1 MRALLSDVQA
11 TNGRDKGGG
20 ASEVPMKARA
30 PHPITPPPVR
40 GSDSPPDARALFER
54 APVPLWIE
62 DYSPVTRHL
71 TRLRQQGV
79 ENIRSWMDT
88 ESGAFDEMAAMLRV
102 VDCNEAAVRMFG
114 AQSRE
119 ELLLRIEETYL
130 PETHLALREK
140 LIALFEGRSEARI
153 EVPYRRLDGTRMQL
167 LVGLSLPKPGEP
179 LDMVVVSTV
188 DITARVRAEGQL
200 EISEQR
206 LELALWAADLAI
218 WDWDIPS
225 ARSFLSPR
233 GSQILGYEPGE
244 IESTIAAW
252 KSLVHPDDLARVN
265 AALEAHLYGCTPYY
279 QCEHRLQTKSGGW
292 RWVLNSGRVHERA
305 DDGSPIRASGIYVD
319 ITSQKRAAETV
330 QRGERRFREMIQH
343 APIGMVLFDHE
354 GAIEQVNPALCR
366 MLGYMERE
374 FSELTLRDLTHRE
387 DWDAGI
393 AAINRAISDPDAVQV
408 SERRLIRKQGEE
420 LWARLTLF
428 GIDLEGEEQR
438 GILAHVED
446 ITGLRL
452 AEEERLALRRKQE
465 KSQRLESLGV
475 LAGGIAHDFNNLLVG
490 ILGNAQL
497 AQMKLA
503 EDHAALANV
512 RYIETAANQAAD
524 LTSQMLA
531 YSGGGRFVLEPI
543 DIGEL
548 IRNMQELLEV
558 PTKQVRG
565 FDLGLADRL
574 PRFEADKTQVRQ
586 LLLALVTNA
595 AEAID
600 DAGGRVSITTGCGV
614 ADRTYLG
621 DTYIDDD
628 LPAGHYV
635 WIEVIDDG
643 PGMEEETRSR
653 MFEPFFTTKRPG
665 RGLGL
670 AAVLGIVRS
679 HRGAIRVDS
688 TPGRGTRVRVLF
700 PAVKERERSEAEAGQ
715 PEEGPAAPPTVL
727 VVDDEPAVRSVAR
740 ESLESAG
747 YRVLVAEEGGK
758 ALRMYDDERSNID
771 VVLLD
776 LVMPGL
782 SGLQVLGRLRQ
793 LNPEVRVVLMSGH
806 NREPAMAH
814 EGDRPAAFL
823 RKPYTPADL
832 VEMIAAELE
841 EE

>member
-1 MRALLSDVQA
+1 
-11 TNGRDKGGG
+11 
-20 ASEVPMKARA
+20 MKARA
-30 PHPITPPPVR
+30 PLPFTPPPVR
-40 GSDSPPDARALFER
+40 ASDSVNDARALFER

-79 ENIRSWMDT
+79 ENIRTWLDT
-88 ESGAFDEMAAMLRV
+88 EPGAFDELAAMLRI
-102 VDCNEAAVRMFG
+102 VDCNSAAVRLFG
-114 AQSRE
+114 AHSRE
-119 ELLLRIEETYL
+119 ELLLRIHETYL

-140 LIALFEGRSEARI
+140 LIALFEGRTEARI
-153 EVPYRRLDGTRMQL
+153 EVPYRRLDGNRIQL
-167 LVGLSLPKPGEP
+167 LVGLSLPQPGEP

-188 DITARVRAEGQL
+188 DITARVRAEGAL

-225 ARSFLSPR
+225 AQSFLSAR
-233 GSQILGYEPGE
+233 GFEMLGYEQGE
-244 IESTIAAW
+244 IQSTIAAW
-252 KSLVHPDDLARVN
+252 KSLVHPEDLARVN
-265 AALEAHLYGCTPYY
+265 AALEAHLYGCTPFY
-279 QCEHRLQTKSGGW
+279 QCEHRLLTKSGGW
-292 RWVLNSGRVHERA
+292 CWVLNSGRVHERA
-305 DDGSPIRASGIYVD
+305 EDGSPVRASGIYLD
-319 ITSQKRAAETV
+319 ITAQKRTAATV
-330 QRGERRFREMIQH
+330 ERGQRRFREMIQH

-354 GAIEQVNPALCR
+354 GSIQQVNPALCE

-374 FSELTLRDLTHRE
+374 FEALTLRDVTHRD

-393 AAINRAISDPDAVQV
+393 VAINRAVSDPNTVQV
-408 SERRLIRKQGEE
+408 SQRRLIRKPGEE
-420 LWARLTLF
+420 LWTRMTLF

-446 ITGLRL
+446 ITGLRV
-452 AEEERLALRRKQE
+452 AEEERLALRRKRE

-497 AQMKLA
+497 AQNKLSS
-503 EDHAALANV
+503 EHAALANV
-512 RYIETAANQAAD
+512 RYIESAANQAAD

-548 IRNMQELLEV
+548 IRNMHELLEV
-558 PTKQVRG
+558 PTKQLRG
-565 FDLGLADRL
+565 FDLRLADRL
-574 PRFEADKTQVRQ
+574 PHFEADKSQIRQ

-595 AEAID
+595 AEAIGD
-600 DAGGRVSITTGCGV
+600 EGGRVSITTGSGV
-614 ADRTYLG
+614 ADRAYLG
-621 DTYIDDD
+621 STYIDDD

-635 WIEVIDDG
+635 WLEVIDDG
-643 PGMEEETRSR
+643 PGVDGDTRAR

-679 HRGAIRVDS
+679 HRGAVRVDS
-688 TPGRGTRVRVLF
+688 KPGHGTRVRVLF
-700 PAVKERERSEAEAGQ
+700 PAVKDREARQSEAGR
-715 PEEGPAAPPTVL
+715 PEEGPAAPRTVL
-727 VVDDEPAVRSVAR
+727 VVDDEPGVRGVAR
-740 ESLESAG
+740 ESLELAG

-758 ALRMYDDERSNID
+758 ALRMYDDADQDID
-771 VVLLD
+771 IVLLD

-793 LNPEVRVVLMSGH
+793 LDPEVRVVLMSGH

-814 EGDRPAAFL
+814 EGERPAAFL
-823 RKPYTPADL
+823 RKPYTPQDL
-832 VEMIAAELE
+832 TAIIAAQLE
-841 EE
+841 EA